1 MNQNIQD
8 MLETG
13 YRQHQ
18 EGHLDEAERLYLE
31 VLQQD
36 RDNIHAL
43 NLLGMLCVNEFRPD
57 EAVFFIAKAL
67 KLQPNNPESH
77 ANMALAYKDQGKP
90 EQAVKHFRESIRLD
104 PYNPVVFNNLGNVLR
119 EMSRPE
125 EAIKIYERALK
136 LDGDFAP
143 CWSNLSAALNEAGKR
158 KLAHRAVERA
168 LRLEPGLAQA
178 HNNKGDILLA
188 EARYAE
194 ALDCYRTATALNPKY
209 AAALINM
216 ARTQR
221 DMDEPGAAVAT
232 LRKAL
237 EIEPNNPEAHHAMG
251 VLQEQLGNPDAAAA
265 AFQDAI
271 KVAPAMAIAHY
282 YLAQIRGRKTSDE
295 ELGAME
301 KIWHEVKML
310 PNDRMFT
317 AFGLARAYEQRRQF
331 DKAFKFLEQGNR
343 VKAEMQ
349 PYDDADTGKFVDSL
363 ADCSEAAAARL
374 GFEAGCPDPRPVF
387 ILGMPRSGTSL
398 TEQILASHSEVA
410 GAGELSYAY
419 DTAHRI
425 REITKQAFPDN
436 MKLLSAEQLR
446 ELGEYY
452 LSRHKPDNLARR
464 YVVDKTPLN
473 FQYIGLLGLA
483 LPGAKFIHCLRDPV
497 QNCFSIHKM
506 PFDKK
511 QAYAHSQQAL
521 GLYYNRY
528 WKLMQRWKA
537 QFPGRILDVRYE
549 DTVADI
555 ETQGRRMLDFLDLP
569 FEGSVLDFYKTERLV
584 KTPSASQVRQPIYGD
599 AVQAWRKY
607 EQHLG
612 PLIEALDWEALGLGR
627 PA

>member
-1 MNQNIQD
+1 MKQNIQD

-13 YRQHQ
+13 YREHQ
-18 EGHLDEAERLYLE
+18 AGRVDEAERLYLA
-31 VLQQD
+31 VLKQE

-43 NLLGMLCVNEFRPD
+43 NLLGMLCANAFRPD
-57 EAVFFIAKAL
+57 EAVFFITKAL
-67 KLQPNNPESH
+67 KLRPNNPESH
-77 ANMALAYKDQGKP
+77 ANIALAYKDQGKP

-104 PYNPVVFNNLGNVLR
+104 PYNPVVHNNLGNVLR
-119 EMSRPE
+119 EMSRPK
-125 EAIKIYERALK
+125 EAIKAYERALK

-143 CWSNLSAALNEAGKR
+143 CWSNFAAALNEADKR
-158 KLAHRAVERA
+158 KAAHRAVERA
-168 LRLEPGLAQA
+168 LRLEPSLAQA

-188 EARYAE
+188 EAKYPE
-194 ALDCYRTATALNPKY
+194 ALDSYRTATALNPKY

-221 DMDEPGAAVAT
+221 DMDEPEAAVQT
-232 LRKAL
+232 LQKAL

-251 VLQEQLGNPDAAAA
+251 VLQEQLGDPEAAAQ
-265 AFQDAI
+265 AFQDAVR
-271 KVAPAMAIAHY
+271 VAPAMAIAHY

-295 ELGAME
+295 ELAAME
-301 KIWHEVKML
+301 KIWREVNML
-310 PNDRMFT
+310 PNDRMFM
-317 AFGLARAYEQRRQF
+317 AFGLARAYEQRKQH
-331 DKAFKFLEQGNR
+331 DKAFEFLEQGNR

-349 PYDDADTGKFVDSL
+349 PYDDADTGRFVDSL
-363 ADCSEAAAARL
+363 ADCAEALAARL

-419 DTAHRI
+419 DMAHRI
-425 REITKQAFPDN
+425 RDITQQAFPDN
-436 MKLLSAEQLR
+436 MKLLSAQQLL

-452 LSRHKPDNLARR
+452 LSRHKPDNLAHR

-483 LPGAKFIHCLRDPV
+483 LPGAKFIHCHRDPV

-511 QAYAHSQQAL
+511 QAYAHSQEAL

-555 ETQGRRMLDFLDLP
+555 ESQGRRMLGFLDLP
-569 FEGSVLDFYKTERLV
+569 FEESVLDFYKTERLV

-612 PLIEALDWEALGLGR
+612 PLIEALDWETLGLES
-627 PA
+627 PV

>member
-1 MNQNIQD
+1 MTQDIQE

-18 EGHLDEAERLYLE
+18 AGSLDEAEQLYLA
-31 VLQQD
+31 VLKRD

-43 NLLGMLCVNEFRPD
+43 NLLGMLCVNAFRPD

-77 ANMALAYKDQGKP
+77 ANIALAYKDQNKL

-104 PYNPVVFNNLGNVLR
+104 PYNPVVHNNLGNVLR
-119 EMSRPE
+119 DMSRPE
-125 EAIKIYERALK
+125 EAIKAYERALK

-143 CWSNLSAALNEAGKR
+143 CWSNFAAALNEAEKR
-158 KLAHRAVERA
+158 KAAHRAVERA

-194 ALDCYRTATALNPKY
+194 ALESYRTATALNPKY
-209 AAALINM
+209 VAALINM

-221 DMDEPGAAVAT
+221 DMDEPQAAVQT
-232 LRKAL
+232 LQKAL

-251 VLQEQLGNPDAAAA
+251 VLQEQLGNREAAAG

-271 KVAPAMAIAHY
+271 RVAPAMAIAHY
-282 YLAQIRGRKTSDE
+282 YLAQIRGRKISDQ
-295 ELGAME
+295 ELAAME
-301 KIWHEVKML
+301 KIWNEVNML
-310 PNDRMFT
+310 PNDRMFM
-317 AFGLARAYEQRRQF
+317 AFGLARAHEQRGHY
-331 DKAFKFLEQGNR
+331 DEAFGYLEQGNR

-363 ADCSEAAAARL
+363 ADCAEAVAARL

-425 REITKQAFPDN
+425 RDITRQAFPDN
-436 MKLLSAEQLR
+436 MKRLSAEQLR

-452 LSRHKPDNLARR
+452 LSRHKPDNLAHR

-483 LPGAKFIHCLRDPV
+483 LPGAKFIHCHRDPV

-511 QAYAHSQQAL
+511 QAYAHSQEAL
-521 GLYYNRY
+521 GHYYNRY
-528 WKLMQRWKA
+528 WNLMQRWKA
-537 QFPGRILDVRYE
+537 MFPGRILDVRYE

-555 ETQGRRMLDFLDLP
+555 ENQGRRMLEFLDLP
-569 FEGSVLDFYKTERLV
+569 FEESVLDFYKTERLV

-599 AVQAWRKY
+599 ALQAWRRY
-607 EQHLG
+607 EKHLG
-612 PLIEALDWEALGLGR
+612 PLIEALDWEALGIQ
-627 PA
+627 

>member
-77 ANMALAYKDQGKP
+77 ANMALAYKDQSKP
-90 EQAVKHFRESIRLD
+90 EQAVKHFRESVRLD
-104 PYNPVVFNNLGNVLR
+104 PYNPVVLNNLGNVLR
-119 EMSRPE
+119 EMSRPQ
-125 EAIKIYERALK
+125 EAIKVYERALK

-143 CWSNLSAALNEAGKR
+143 CWSNLSAALNEAEKR
-158 KLAHRAVERA
+158 KAAHSAVERA

-194 ALDCYRTATALNPKY
+194 ALESYRKATALNPKY

-221 DMDEPGAAVAT
+221 DMDDPTAAVAT
-232 LRKAL
+232 LRQAL

-251 VLQEQLGNPDAAAA
+251 VLQEQLGNRDGAVS
-265 AFQDAI
+265 AFQAAI
-271 KVAPAMAIAHY
+271 RVAPGMAIAHY

-295 ELGAME
+295 ELEAMA
-301 KIWHEVKML
+301 KIWDEVKML
-310 PNDRMFT
+310 PNDRMFM
-317 AFGLARAYEQRRQF
+317 AFGLARAYEQRKQY
-331 DKAFKFLEQGNR
+331 DQAFEFLEQGNR
-343 VKAEMQ
+343 IKAEMQ
-349 PYDDADTGKFVDSL
+349 PYDDDDTGKFVDSL
-363 ADCSEAAAARL
+363 ADCAEALATRL
-374 GFEAGCPDPRPVF
+374 GFDAGCLDPRPVF

-425 REITKQAFPDN
+425 RDITKQAFPDN

-452 LSRHKPDNLARR
+452 LSRHKPANLAHR

-483 LPGAKFIHCLRDPV
+483 LPQAKFIHCHRDPV

-537 QFPGRILDVRYE
+537 LFPGRILDIRYE

-555 ETQGRRMLDFLDLP
+555 ESQGRRMLEFLDLP
-569 FEGSVLDFYKTERLV
+569 FEESVLDFYKTERLV